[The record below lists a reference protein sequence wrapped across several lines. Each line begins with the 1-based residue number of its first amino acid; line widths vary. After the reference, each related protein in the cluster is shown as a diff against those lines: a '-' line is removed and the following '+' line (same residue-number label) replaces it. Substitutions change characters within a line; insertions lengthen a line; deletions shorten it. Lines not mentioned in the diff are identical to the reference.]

1 MIFPENQAVLFV
13 VYRIIRFFPLFKI
26 IGIFIGDDGRTLF
39 AELKVLVF
47 DDTGIR
53 SFAVGIVHDCIALK
67 VFYIREVPVFES
79 QAAVFQM
86 SACIVE
92 VFVYAAGVEHLL
104 RQSVQL
110 FAVRH
115 VIGSGAHLDV
125 LQQGT
130 D

>member
-1 MIFPENQAVLFV
+1 MLLHCIVHVCIRILRQSAAEQHSLLLLCKFLIFPENQAVLFV

-86 SACIVE
+86 SA
-92 VFVYAAGVEHLL
+92 A
-104 RQSVQL
+104 
-110 FAVRH
+110 
-115 VIGSGAHLDV
+115 
-125 LQQGT
+125 
-130 D
+130 